1 MELDRAI
8 RRLEAHN
15 IKGSVPRLAIM
26 QYLIDHDTHPTVEE
40 VYQALHGELPTLSLT
55 TVYNTL
61 RMFAERGA
69 ATLITIDDRRVCYDG
84 NREHHSHFLC
94 KKCGKVFNMPS
105 DSLDPP
111 RPRPGYGVGFRIDE
125 VQIYYKGLC
134 RECNI
139 STVD

>member
-8 RRLEAHN
+8 RRLEAHG
-15 IKGSVPRLAIM
+15 IKPSVPRLAIM
-26 QYLIDHDTHPTVEE
+26 QYLIDHDTHPTVED
-40 VYQALHGELPTLSLT
+40 VYQGLCKELPTLSRT

-61 RMFAERGA
+61 RMFSERGA
-69 ATLITIDDRRVCYDG
+69 AILITIDERRVCYDSV
-84 NREHHSHFLC
+84 REHHSHFLC

-105 DSLDPP
+105 SSIDPP
-111 RPRPGYGVGFRIDE
+111 KPRAGVDEGFRIDE

-134 RECNI
+134 KDCNI